1 MNNQQVAE
9 ILNKI
14 ADLMDIKGEIFF
26 KTRAYRMA
34 AQQIEVLED
43 SIEQLVAE
51 KRLEDI
57 QGIGAAI
64 ANKIEEYTTTGHLTF
79 YDKLT
84 NEVPES
90 LLDLLDISGLGPRKV
105 AILFQKLGIT
115 TITEL
120 RNACTQGKLRNLE
133 GFGEI
138 TERNILRGISLKEK
152 TSGRSL
158 LHIAYTDST
167 AYVTYLQTCP
177 EIENMSIAG
186 SLRRRKETIGDIDIL
201 VASKKPD
208 KVMDHFVKYNRV
220 DRILLQGST
229 KTSILLDD
237 NLQVDLRVIEPKSYG
252 AALQYFTGSKEHN
265 VQMRSIAIKQGYK
278 LNEYG
283 LFDKN
288 TNNYIA
294 GKNEEEIYHHL
305 GLQYIPP
312 ELRENSGEIELAQ
325 QKKIPTLVDL
335 NDINGDLHVHSNY
348 SDGNETITA
357 LADFAHKL
365 GYHYIG
371 ITDHSQSLII
381 ANGLTEDKIEK
392 KLQEIQKINKKYDDF
407 HILCGTE
414 CDIKTDGT
422 LDYQKNIL
430 KKFDFVYIG
439 IHTALQQNEK
449 EMTQRITKGL
459 QHDYVDFLAHPTG
472 RIIRR
477 RNPFALD
484 LEQIITTAQER
495 NIALEINAFPDRLD
509 LNDKN
514 IKLAKELKAQFV
526 ISTDSHNQTHL
537 PFMQFGVA
545 TARRGGC
552 SKKDIINTQSLN
564 QLKQTLGAK
573 R

>member
-1 MNNQQVAE
+1 MNNQQVADL
-9 ILNKI
+9 LNKI
-14 ADLMDIKGEIFF
+14 ANLMDIQGETFF

-34 AQQIEVLED
+34 AQQIEVLEEP
-43 SIEQLVAE
+43 IEQLVKE
-51 KRLEDI
+51 QRLQDI
-57 QGIGAAI
+57 QGIGTAI
-64 ANKIEEYTTTGHLTF
+64 AKKIEEYTITGHLTF

-84 NEVPES
+84 KEIPES
-90 LLDLLDISGLGPRKV
+90 LLDLLDIQSLGPKKV
-105 AILFQKLGIT
+105 GTLFHQLGIT
-115 TITEL
+115 TISEL
-120 RNACTQGKLRNLE
+120 RKACAQGKLRNLE

-138 TERNILRGISLKEK
+138 TERNILRGITLKEK

-158 LHIAYTDST
+158 LHNAYADST
-167 AYVTYLQTCP
+167 AYITHLKKSPAVKK
-177 EIENMSIAG
+177 INIAG
-186 SLRRRKETIGDIDIL
+186 SLRRMKETIGDIDIL
-201 VASKKPD
+201 VASNQPD
-208 KVMDHFVKYNRV
+208 KVMDHFTNYDHV
-220 DRILLQGST
+220 DRILLKGPT
-229 KTSILLDD
+229 KTSVLLDD
-237 NLQVDLRVIEPKSYG
+237 NIQVDLRVIEPKSYG

-265 VQMRSIAIKQGYK
+265 VQMRSIAIKKGYK

-283 LFDKN
+283 LFNKN
-288 TNNYIA
+288 TNTYIS
-294 GKNEEEIYHHL
+294 GEQEKEIYHL
-305 GLQYIPP
+305 LDLQYIPP
-312 ELRENSGEIELAQ
+312 ELRENAGEIELAQ
-325 QKKIPTLVDL
+325 HKKIPTLVDL
-335 NDINGDLHVHSNY
+335 NDINGDLHVHSQY
-348 SDGNETITA
+348 SDGNETITT
-357 LADFAHKL
+357 LADIAHKQ
-365 GYHYIG
+365 GYHYLG

-422 LDYQKNIL
+422 LDYPKNIL

-439 IHTALQQNEK
+439 IHTAFQQKEK

-472 RIIRR
+472 RIIGR

-526 ISTDSHNQTHL
+526 ISTDSHNRSHL

-552 SKKDIINTQSLN
+552 TKNDIINTQPLN